1 LYRLPVAGAGAAR
14 GATVSCSGAVGRMS
28 TGGGGDM
35 LAQPVAKATRAM
47 LALTASVLRAVP
59 WVLRAI
65 RVNAVRF
72 MAGFLQA
79 ARAQSWLSLASIWSV
94 VEMAL
99 EFIS

>member
-1 LYRLPVAGAGAAR
+1 M
-14 GATVSCSGAVGRMS
+14 SCGGAVGRIS

-35 LAQPVAKATRAM
+35 LAQPVARATRAM
-47 LALTASVLRAVP
+47 LALTASVLRAEP
-59 WVLRAI
+59 WVLTAI

-79 ARAQSWLSLASIWSV
+79 ARVQSWLSLASIWSV

>member
-1 LYRLPVAGAGAAR
+1 
-14 GATVSCSGAVGRMS
+14 
-28 TGGGGDM
+28 M
-35 LAQPVAKATRAM
+35 LAQPVAKATRTM
-47 LALTASVLRAVP
+47 LALTASVLRAEP

-72 MAGFLQA
+72 MAGFRQA
-79 ARAQSWLSLASIWSV
+79 ARVQSWLSLASIWSV

>member
-1 LYRLPVAGAGAAR
+1 M
-14 GATVSCSGAVGRMS
+14 VSCGGAVGKIS

-47 LALTASVLRAVP
+47 LALTASVLRAEP
-59 WVLRAI
+59 WVLTAI